1 MTSDATPTLAGRAA
15 APGRA
20 RGLVHLVRETALD
33 RPVPDGA
40 ILVTRLLHPHQAPLL
55 ARVAGVITEEGSLLQ
70 HATTLAREFGIP
82 AIVGVRGATTLL
94 RDGERIEVDGARGLV
109 TRLGDAASGGAT

>member
-1 MTSDATPTLAGRAA
+1 MTQRSTPTMAGRAA

-20 RGLVHLVRETALD
+20 SGVVHLVRETALD
-33 RPVPDGA
+33 RAVPDGA

-94 RDGERIEVDGARGLV
+94 RDGERIEVDGALGLV
-109 TRLGDAASGGAT
+109 MRLDDAPAGDPR